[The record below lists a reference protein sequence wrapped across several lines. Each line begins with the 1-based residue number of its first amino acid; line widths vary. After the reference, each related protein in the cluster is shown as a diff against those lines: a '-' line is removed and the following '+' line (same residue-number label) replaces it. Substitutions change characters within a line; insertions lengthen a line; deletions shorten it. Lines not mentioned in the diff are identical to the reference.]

1 MNRILERAVRESGGL
16 ITAAMVTRLGVQ
28 RRELTRAVEKGELL
42 RLGRGLYCTPET
54 WEDEYV
60 IAQYRFARGIFSHD
74 TALYLLGLSDQSP
87 ETLAMSFPRGYNPS
101 SAKRSGIWTRSS
113 PSGLHQLGV
122 VALTTPYGNAVAC
135 YNAER
140 TLCDM
145 LRGTSTPD
153 LQLLNPAMRSYLSSP
168 GRSVTRLQS
177 YARALGVSRKIGFYL
192 EVLL

>member
-54 WEDEYV
+54 WRDECV

-87 ETLAMSFPRGYNPS
+87 ETLAICC
-101 SAKRSGIWTRSS
+101 A
-113 PSGLHQLGV
+113 
-122 VALTTPYGNAVAC
+122 
-135 YNAER
+135 
-140 TLCDM
+140 
-145 LRGTSTPD
+145 
-153 LQLLNPAMRSYLSSP
+153 
-168 GRSVTRLQS
+168 
-177 YARALGVSRKIGFYL
+177 ARRCQTCSC
-192 EVLL
+192 